1 MSVDSEIAAGLCLS
15 RLLAPEDAARRAGP
29 WLVAA
34 MTERLQLPPVGIIA
48 DIGALLF
55 GATLEK
61 LRPVTDDPELAAA
74 IRRYEDALLGRL
86 ANDRRI
92 LAAGFAAL
100 RLPEPM
106 HPQAVGILVAGI
118 LARIGFTGGVEAS
131 PAIVRR
137 LTGRRPDEALA
148 HGFSA
153 LRTDAALRASL
164 AAQYAELARAAQRA
178 RDLVGDADIFALE
191 NLAVLGGLAQRLAV
205 ADVMHAQEAIGRGI
219 PKRVQRRR
227 KKEGD
232 VAAKADDDSA
242 YPAGGFSSM
251 STSGSIENL
260 VTSELIYMD
269 PPASRLESSKRN
281 LGGAGEIDLFDM
293 RWVEGE
299 LLYYTRDEAILVRRR
314 RVVILALDE
323 ALVRARVKEAHLPW
337 QQIVLVLAL
346 IIVLVK
352 KLVELLGE
360 EALELRVVFPA
371 RALEEE
377 QGLMELLLGEWRDR
391 GMCEV
396 VRESLEQ
403 VLDFAAAHSRRALVE
418 VVHIG
423 GLPCGLEDPR
433 VVHADLTLPAGGVD
447 EWSAAATELLA
458 TLL

>member
-1 MSVDSEIAAGLCLS
+1 MSVDTEIAAGLCLS
-15 RLLAPEDAARRAGP
+15 RLLTPEEAARRTGP
-29 WLVAA
+29 WIVAT
-34 MTERLQLPPVGIIA
+34 MTERLELPPAGVIA
-48 DIGALLF
+48 DVGALLF

-61 LRPVTDDPELAAA
+61 LRPASDDPQLAGAV
-74 IRRYEDALLGRL
+74 RRYEDALLGRL

-100 RLPEPM
+100 RLPEAM

-118 LARIGFTGGVEAS
+118 LARIGLEGGVQAS

-148 HGFSA
+148 AGY
-153 LRTDAALRASL
+153 AALREDEDLRRAL
-164 AAQYAELARAAQRA
+164 AERYSDLARAAQRA

-191 NLAVLGGLAQRLAV
+191 NLAVLGALGQRLAV
-205 ADVMHAQEAIGRGI
+205 SDVLHAQESLLRGI

-232 VAAKADDDSA
+232 VAAKLDDESA

-251 STSGSIENL
+251 STSGTIENL

-269 PPASRLESSKRN
+269 PPGSKTA
-281 LGGAGEIDLFDM
+281 GAIDLFDM

-314 RVVILALDE
+314 RLVIMALDPDL
-323 ALVRARVKEAHLPW
+323 ARARVKDAHLPW
-337 QQIVLVLAL
+337 QRIVLVLATVM
-346 IIVLVK
+346 VLTK

-360 EALELRVVFPA
+360 EALELRVVFLGDELA
-371 RALEEE
+371 EE
-377 QGLMELLLGEWRDR
+377 QALAELLLGEWRDK

-396 VRESLEQ
+396 TTSSWPALVTDATENT
-403 VLDFAAAHSRRALVE
+403 RRALVE
-418 VVHIG
+418 IVHLG
-423 GLPCGLEDPR
+423 ATTPDDVDPR
-433 VVHADLTLPAGGVD
+433 LVLVDFPLPTGTVEDWTRRITETLA
-447 EWSAAATELLA
+447 SLL
-458 TLL
+458 

>member
-34 MTERLQLPPVGIIA
+34 MTERLVLPPVGIIA

-61 LRPVTDDPELAAA
+61 LRPATDDAELAAA

-118 LARIGFTGGVEAS
+118 LARIGFEGGVEAS

-148 HGFSA
+148 HGFTA

-232 VAAKADDDSA
+232 VAAKADDESA

-281 LGGAGEIDLFDM
+281 LGQGEIDLFDM

-314 RVVILALDE
+314 RIVVLALDE

-346 IIVLVK
+346 VLVLVK

-360 EALELRVVFPA
+360 EALEIRVAFLT

-377 QGLMELLLGEWRDR
+377 QGLTELLLGEWRDK

-396 VRESLEQ
+396 VRETFEQ
-403 VLDFAAAHSRRALVE
+403 VLDFAAANSRRALVE

-423 GLPCGLEDPR
+423 GLPFGLKDAR
-433 VVHADLTLPAGGVD
+433 VVHADLTLPPGGVE